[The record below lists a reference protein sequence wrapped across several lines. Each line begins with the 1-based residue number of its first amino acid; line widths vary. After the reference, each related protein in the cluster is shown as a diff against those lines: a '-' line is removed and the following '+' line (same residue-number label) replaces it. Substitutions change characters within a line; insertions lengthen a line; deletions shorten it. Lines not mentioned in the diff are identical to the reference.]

1 MSQTA
6 PNTSSTAASLYDDD
20 IARITELV
28 APLGVTAERAS
39 HLRGAARAIAAF
51 AREVN
56 AGGDVMVSGELVRA
70 APGLMN
76 ALDDAGVDWRVPDD
90 LNRSVDAVL
99 GVSLAHGALVETG
112 SVILAEGSLSDRGIG
127 LVALNQIMLI
137 PVARIIPGLE
147 EGAVIIRDVARTGGY
162 ATFVTGPSRTADIEM
177 SLTVGVQ
184 GPGRVHYL
192 FVVTLR

>member
-1 MSQTA
+1 MTQTA
-6 PNTSSTAASLYDDD
+6 PHTHLDSIHDDD
-20 IARITELV
+20 IARISELV
-28 APLGVTAERAS
+28 APLGVTAERAPN
-39 HLRGAARAIAAF
+39 LRGAARAIAAEIGTGDG
-51 AREVN
+51 EVMI
-56 AGGDVMVSGELVRA
+56 AGELLRA

-76 ALDDAGVDWRVPDD
+76 ALDDAGVAWRVPED
-90 LNRSVDAVL
+90 LTRSVDAPL
-99 GVSLAHGALVETG
+99 GVSLVHGALVETG

-137 PVARIIPGLE
+137 PVSRIVPGLE
-147 EGAVIIRDVARTGGY
+147 EGAAIIRDVARKGGY

-192 FVVTLR
+192 FVDALR